1 MLKEIVILMGSVICV
16 FYITLG
22 FMAPPIGWV
31 NGLAYPGAI
40 GYVNGYAFP
49 VALTLGTI
57 ALSIFAGLMIYS
69 GFHIKYLYSIKR
81 KYAIVFL
88 AILLTTTLSASTI
101 FYWIWNL
108 PFSL

>member
-1 MLKEIVILMGSVICV
+1 MLKEISIIFVSVVCI

-22 FMAPPIGWV
+22 FMAPSYGWV

-57 ALSIFAGLMIYS
+57 ALSIFAGSMIYI
-69 GFHIKYLYSIKR
+69 GFHIKKLYDIR
-81 KYAIVFL
+81 PKYAIVL
-88 AILLTTTLSASTI
+88 LVILLTTTLSTTAVSWWI
-101 FYWIWNL
+101 FNL
-108 PFSL
+108 PFDI

>member
-1 MLKEIVILMGSVICV
+1 MLKEIVILGLSVICV

-22 FMAPPIGWV
+22 FMALPIGWA

-69 GFHIKYLYSIKR
+69 GCHINYLYSIR
-81 KYAIVFL
+81 PKYALFFL
-88 AILLTTTLSASTI
+88 AILLATTLSFTT
-101 FYWIWNL
+101 FFWWIWNQ
-108 PFSL
+108 PFYI